1 MINHNKTKSSSITV
15 KSFIVILLLV
25 VLQALGDV
33 CVSRG
38 MHEVGK
44 VTLLEPD
51 DMLMFGL
58 RMLFNPWLDLGM
70 FFLLVYFL
78 LYLAS
83 LSWLDLSYLLPM
95 TTMGYGLNAL
105 FAWLMLKEQMTSTR
119 WLGTLF
125 IMGGVF
131 IVGMGGH
138 LRSRREVLDS
148 SKEGRSEHPF

>member
-44 VTLLEPD
+44 VTLLKPD

-58 RMLFNPWLDLGM
+58 KMLFNPWLNLGM
-70 FFLLVYFL
+70 FLLVYFL

-131 IVGMGGH
+131 IVGMGSH

-148 SKEGRSEHPF
+148 SKERRSEHPF